1 MHEMEKKLLAYCQ
14 RIATCS
20 VFRRADEYVRYDFI
34 SHGFGWRREF
44 NPTIGAKTAW
54 LWVNSYRSA
63 WVSFDLMN
71 SVGWGR
77 ADKSKRFQ
85 VYHSGSMVK
94 PNLPAPLGPAPSLRL
109 AAVFAAAISSRVAL
123 TSLDLPS
130 RSTCSVTVLP
140 GLVAAIS
147 LRNAFVSTT
156 GRP

>member
-94 PNLPAPLGPAPSLRL
+94 PYANWYWRAWKLIFHGHTPEWIQRRKLRKL
-109 AAVFAAAISSRVAL
+109 REERAAYYAEEE
-123 TSLDLPS
+123 
-130 RSTCSVTVLP
+130 
-140 GLVAAIS
+140 
-147 LRNAFVSTT
+147 
-156 GRP
+156 